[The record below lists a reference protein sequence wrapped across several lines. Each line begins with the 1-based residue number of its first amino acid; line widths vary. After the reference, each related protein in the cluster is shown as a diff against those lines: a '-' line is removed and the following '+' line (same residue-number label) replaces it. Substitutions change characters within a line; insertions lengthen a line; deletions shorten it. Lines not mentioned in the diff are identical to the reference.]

1 MPLIVKAEQ
10 EHVLTVEQE
19 HYLLKMNNLV
29 CHDIQVFETIMDIK
43 KAFAN
48 DDLTYVRQLWY
59 ELSESEQRLLYKAP
73 SKGGLLNTK
82 ERAAL
87 RG

>member
-1 MPLIVKAEQ
+1 MGLIVKAEQ
-10 EHVLTVEQE
+10 EHILTVEQE
-19 HYLLKMNNLV
+19 YYLLQMNSLV
-29 CHDIQVFETIMDIK
+29 CHDIQILETLMDIK

-59 ELSESEQRLLYKAP
+59 ELTESEQRLLYKAP
-73 SKGGLLNTK
+73 SKGGLLTTK
-82 ERAAL
+82 EKAAL